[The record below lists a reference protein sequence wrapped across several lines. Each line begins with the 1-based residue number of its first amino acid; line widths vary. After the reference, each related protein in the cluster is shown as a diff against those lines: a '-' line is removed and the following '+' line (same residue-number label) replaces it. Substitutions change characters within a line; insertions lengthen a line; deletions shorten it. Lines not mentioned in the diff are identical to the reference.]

1 MKSYVRLQSFSFRIF
16 LFSVLY
22 CLNCASPVSAQKVRF
37 TAIGDVM
44 SHQDQID
51 AAYDSKCNC
60 YKYDQVFADI
70 KPYIKKADYAIANLE
85 TTLPGEKSKY
95 SGYPQF
101 GSPDS
106 LVDALS
112 DAGFDMLLLSNN
124 HSIDK
129 YNEGVVRT
137 KQVVVQKKFDA
148 IGSYISESE
157 FEQDRIFYKEIGGIK
172 FAFLN
177 YSYGTNG
184 LPVPTGTIVNGF
196 DYRQIREEIAIAHQ
210 NSDAVIVAYH
220 YGTEYRRE
228 PDSYQRYAV
237 ELAFQEGA
245 DIVVGGHPHVLQPF
259 EKRRFTDRYG
269 DSKERL
275 VIWSLGNFVSNQ
287 LKRYTDGGM
296 IFSFTVEKATG
307 KNENGGNQKGLI
319 ISNLNYL
326 PVWVLDRTTGSNQFR
341 VLPCK
346 DYIEL
351 RRPKL
356 NEGKPVEKSNL
367 VVDGVP
373 FVASFREK
381 LPLEISDKAKV
392 RMLQFY
398 IDTLE
403 LIGRLPNLEIDDEL

>member
-1 MKSYVRLQSFSFRIF
+1 SQ
-16 LFSVLY
+16 
-22 CLNCASPVSAQKVRF
+22 C
-37 TAIGDVM
+37 D
-44 SHQDQID
+44 
-51 AAYDSKCNC
+51 C
-60 YKYDQVFADI
+60 YTYDQVFTDI

-85 TTLPGEKSKY
+85 TTLPGEKSEY

-112 DAGFDMLLLSNN
+112 DTGFDMLLLSNN

-129 YNEGVVRT
+129 YRHGVIRT
-137 KQVVVQKKFDA
+137 KQVVVQKGFDA
-148 IGSYISESE
+148 VGSYTSESE
-157 FEQDRIFYKEIGGIK
+157 FEKDRIFYKEIGGIK

-210 NSDAVIVAYH
+210 NADAIIVTYH
-220 YGTEYRRE
+220 YGTEYRRD
-228 PDSYQRYAV
+228 PDPYQRYAV

-259 EKRRFTDRYG
+259 EKRQFTDRYG

-307 KNENGGNQKGLI
+307 KSESGEKQKGLI
-319 ISNLNYL
+319 LSDLSYL
-326 PVWVLDRTTGSNQFR
+326 PIWVLDRTTGSNEFR

-373 FVASFREK
+373 LVASFRK
-381 LPLEISDKAKV
+381 QLPREISDKAKV

-403 LIGRLPNLEIDDEL
+403 LIGRLPNIETDDEL